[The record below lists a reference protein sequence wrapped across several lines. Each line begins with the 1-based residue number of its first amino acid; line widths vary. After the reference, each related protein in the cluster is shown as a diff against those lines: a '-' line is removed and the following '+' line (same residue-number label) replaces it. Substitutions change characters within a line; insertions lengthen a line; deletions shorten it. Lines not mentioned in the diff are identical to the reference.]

1 MSCQG
6 FHQHTG
12 FLAMTNQPGNYS
24 SWCPRKG
31 DVESIWAV
39 ESLAQGRN
47 THILPSACHALPA
60 TWQAHV
66 QIHGTTC
73 PQHTCRRYAGDTSGS
88 MQADL
93 SSEASTPWAWACLC
107 TCTPTRA
114 PDGDRLKDDKHTTS
128 RGHIASGMR
137 LVLQPHFWGT
147 WDRWWWLIK
156 GQVSSVTEVIHSP
169 VLWHTTNTPAVPSL

>member
-12 FLAMTNQPGNYS
+12 FLAMTSQLGNYS
-24 SWCPRKG
+24 AWCPQKG

-47 THILPSACHALPA
+47 THILLSARHALPA

-73 PQHTCRRYAGDTSGS
+73 RRYAGDTSRPVFWSQHS
-88 MQADL
+88 MGMPVYMH
-93 SSEASTPWAWACLC
+93 TN
-107 TCTPTRA
+107 TCTSWRQAEGWQAQHQQRTYCLRNEISPPAAFLRDLRQVVMT
-114 PDGDRLKDDKHTTS
+114 D
-128 RGHIASGMR
+128 
-137 LVLQPHFWGT
+137 QGT
-147 WDRWWWLIK
+147 
-156 GQVSSVTEVIHSP
+156 G
-169 VLWHTTNTPAVPSL
+169 